1 MCCAR
6 FCTYTNP
13 ELRRIILGE
22 DLLLEWSLR
31 FLIALML
38 SNVKKRAWMKFENG
52 PSPSICYM
60 WHHGNKNR
68 HPASCQLEGVAT
80 GWSGDFWEVLA
91 IYFAIVS
98 LDLCSEWDGLSFKG
112 VYPRHC
118 DHLDMTQTLDSQ
130 NGRLGSDDLIVI
142 IISGVFVD
150 LSSLFVLVSQ
160 QNTISILKVYFD
172 PLFMTP
178 SLH

>member
-1 MCCAR
+1 
-6 FCTYTNP
+6 
-13 ELRRIILGE
+13 
-22 DLLLEWSLR
+22 
-31 FLIALML
+31 
-38 SNVKKRAWMKFENG
+38 
-52 PSPSICYM
+52 M

-68 HPASCQLEGVAT
+68 HAASCQLEGIAT
-80 GWSGDFWEVLA
+80 GWSGDFWEVLV

-98 LDLCSEWDGLSFKG
+98 LDLCSERDGLSFKG

-130 NGRLGSDDLIVI
+130 NGRLGSDDLNVI

-160 QNTISILKVYFD
+160 QNTISIFKVYFD